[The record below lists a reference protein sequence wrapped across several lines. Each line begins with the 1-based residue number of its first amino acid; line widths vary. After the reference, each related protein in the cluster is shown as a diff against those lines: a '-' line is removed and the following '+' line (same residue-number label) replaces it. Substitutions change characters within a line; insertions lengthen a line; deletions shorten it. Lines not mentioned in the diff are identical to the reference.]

1 MAPQQWKEDI
11 IEIGRI
17 GRKVPQRIESYDQ
30 LALEKGQYRLEGT
43 LACKKSKDYVIA
55 KMKEAGL
62 EVRIDSVGNIFARKQ
77 GLKAGTGAVMSGSH
91 LDSVLN
97 GGIFDGV
104 LGVVSALEAVRRMNE
119 DGFENKRPIEVAA
132 FMGEEGSA
140 FKKALLGSL
149 VLAGKMPD
157 TEALTICNDENVTLR
172 EALDRQKLRGDFRM
186 DLDDVAY
193 FIETHVEQGPVLD
206 KEKVPIGIV
215 ENITGL
221 TWVNATLVGEEN
233 HAGTT
238 PMPSRKDALVAGAE
252 VVTLTN
258 RRANELVK
266 SLGGSTVATVGMM
279 VVKPGAPNIV
289 PGTVEMGID
298 IRDSNPEI
306 MQQLKEQTIASIR
319 DLEKRYGVK
328 STLEVQFDHPPCP
341 CSSEVVNAIE
351 RAAADLSIKTRR
363 MNSGAGHDAQNL
375 AEKVKTAM
383 IFVPSIN
390 GISHSPMEWTHWD
403 DIETGI
409 QVLTQVLKNLSNA

>member
-1 MAPQQWKEDI
+1 M
-11 IEIGRI
+11 

-30 LALEKGQYRLEGT
+30 LDFEKGQYRLEGT
-43 LACKKSKDYVIA
+43 LACQKSKEYVIA

-62 EVRIDSVGNIFARKQ
+62 EVRIDRVGNIFARRQ
-77 GLKAGTGAVMSGSH
+77 GFKTSQGAVMSGSH

-97 GGIFDGV
+97 GGMFDGV
-104 LGVVSALEAVRRMNE
+104 LGVVSALEAVRRMNDE
-119 DGFENKRPIEVAA
+119 GFENQRPIEVAA

-157 TEALTICNDENVTLR
+157 TEALAICNDENVTLA
-172 EALDRQKLRGDFRM
+172 EALDKQKLRSDFSM
-186 DLDDVAY
+186 ELDDVEY
-193 FIETHVEQGPVLD
+193 FIESHVEQGPVLD
-206 KEKVPIGIV
+206 KEKMPIGIV

-221 TWVNATLVGEEN
+221 TWVNATLSGEEN

-238 PMPSRKDALVAGAE
+238 PMAARRDALVAGAE
-252 VVTLTN
+252 IVTLTN

-266 SLGGSTVATVGMM
+266 SFGGSTVATVGKM

-306 MQQLKEQTIASIR
+306 MQKLKAQTIASIR
-319 DLEKRYGVK
+319 DLAKRHGVN
-328 STLEVQFDHPPCP
+328 STIEVPFDHPPCP
-341 CSSEVVNAIE
+341 CSVEVVNAIE
-351 RAAADLSIKTRR
+351 RAAADLSIKTIR
-363 MNSGAGHDAQNL
+363 MNSGAGHDAQNI

-390 GISHSPMEWTHWD
+390 GISHSPMEWTKWD
-403 DIETGI
+403 NIENGI
-409 QVLTQVLKNLSNA
+409 KVLTQVLKNLSRDRRLY